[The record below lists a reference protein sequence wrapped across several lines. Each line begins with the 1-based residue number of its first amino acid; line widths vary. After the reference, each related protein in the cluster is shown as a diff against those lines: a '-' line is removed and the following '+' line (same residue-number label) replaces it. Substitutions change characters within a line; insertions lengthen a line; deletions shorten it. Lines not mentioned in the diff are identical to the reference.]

1 MEQSTLPLLQRLCQV
16 FLVPDSI
23 SLSQEDNNMKHQRI
37 LTFLSAI
44 GMVAAIGIT
53 TVNAA
58 DQPIY
63 GSQLMTEQERAEH
76 RAKMQSFQTEQE
88 REAYRQQHHQMMQQ
102 RARAQGITLPD
113 QPMPRGQGR
122 GMGPGMG
129 QGQGMGPGMG
139 QGRGMG
145 PGMGQGQGMG
155 QGRGMGPGMG
165 QGQGQTQQQGTQ
177 SQQ

>member
-1 MEQSTLPLLQRLCQV
+1 
-16 FLVPDSI
+16 
-23 SLSQEDNNMKHQRI
+23 MKTHRI
-37 LTFLSAI
+37 LTLLSAI
-44 GMVAAIGIT
+44 GMVTAIGIT
-53 TVNAA
+53 SVNAA

-63 GSQLMTEQERAEH
+63 GSQLMTEQER
-76 RAKMQSFQTEQE
+76 
-88 REAYRQQHHQMMQQ
+88 EAYRQQHHKMMQE

-113 QPMPRGQGR
+113 EPMPR
-122 GMGPGMG
+122 
-129 QGQGMGPGMG
+129 G

-165 QGQGQTQQQGTQ
+165 QGQGMGQGKGMGPGMGQGQGQTQQQGTQ